1 MIWYN
6 NYMQPTIAKIKQE
19 IVPILRRHHIQ
30 RASLFGSIVHGNMH
44 EGSDVDVLVELPEEY
59 SLYDMLGVKI
69 ELEEYIGR
77 KVDLVE
83 YNCIKEKLKKGIL
96 SSQVPIIS

>member
-1 MIWYN
+1 MISI
-6 NYMQPTIAKIKQE
+6 QPTIVKIKQE
-19 IVPILRRHHIQ
+19 IVPILRRHNIQ
-30 RASLFGSIVHGNMH
+30 RASLFGSIVHGNYH
-44 EGSDVDVLVELPEEY
+44 KDSDIDVLVELPEEY

-83 YNCIKEKLKKGIL
+83 YTSIKERLKKDIL

>member
-1 MIWYN
+1 
-6 NYMQPTIAKIKQE
+6 
-19 IVPILRRHHIQ
+19 
-30 RASLFGSIVHGNMH
+30 
-44 EGSDVDVLVELPEEY
+44 
-59 SLYDMLGVKI
+59 MLGVKI

-83 YNCIKEKLKKGIL
+83 YTSIKEWLKEDIL